1 MNEMSNLEAELFNKT
16 KHLYNNLMEAED
28 KILPIVDFRLSE
40 IHTLKR
46 SLQLYLSLN
55 EEFSHYEITSL
66 LSFWENAFVEL
77 KDVVANN
84 DRNTS
89 WLYSSFESYKN
100 QHEIVASML
109 SSKI

>member
-1 MNEMSNLEAELFNKT
+1 MSEMSNLEAELFNKT
-16 KHLYNNLMEAED
+16 KYLYSDLMDAED
-28 KILPIVDFRLSE
+28 KRVPIVDFRLSE

-55 EEFSHYEITSL
+55 EEFNHYEITSL
-66 LSFWENAFVEL
+66 LSFWEKAFIEI

-89 WLYSSFESYKN
+89 WLYSSYESYKN
-100 QHEIVASML
+100 QHEIVEEML